1 MENGKRVLVSALFP
15 LLSLKGESRVGL
27 SHKALR
33 SWCTQLRNRS
43 GTEGSGARRQH
54 YQMMLMI
61 ILMNIHG
68 TLTMFLTLLRA
79 LPALT
84 CVILTVTP
92 LFTWE
97 TEAW

>member
-1 MENGKRVLVSALFP
+1 
-15 LLSLKGESRVGL
+15 
-27 SHKALR
+27 
-33 SWCTQLRNRS
+33 
-43 GTEGSGARRQH
+43 
-54 YQMMLMI
+54 MMLMI

-79 LPALT
+79 LSALT
-84 CVILTVTP
+84 CIILIVTL